1 MWLDCCFVDW
11 NPVPDSARWRHQW
24 RTFDLQR
31 RRLCFLTFLRLARAM
46 DLFLLFCEMPPIKK
60 KWMIHFHDP
69 LVPTGVRQV
78 AGDASLSWSI
88 KDPRFATFHFWSMSG
103 ELPADPFHFINIRF
117 CCRFLRCCF
126 LGITN
131 LLHRHSR
138 ARCHHGVF
146 STYPIPGSKK
156 EPWKAANSGS
166 TKFKKR
172 FMV

>member
-1 MWLDCCFVDW
+1 MWFHSCFVDW

-60 KWMIHFHDP
+60 KMDESFSWPFSAY
-69 LVPTGVRQV
+69 RCK
-78 AGDASLSWSI
+78 ASCWRCQFELKLS
-88 KDPRFATFHFWSMSG
+88 G
-103 ELPADPFHFINIRF
+103 LLPADPFHFINIRF

-146 STYPIPGSKK
+146 STYPIQGSKK
-156 EPWKAANSGS
+156 EPGKAANSGS